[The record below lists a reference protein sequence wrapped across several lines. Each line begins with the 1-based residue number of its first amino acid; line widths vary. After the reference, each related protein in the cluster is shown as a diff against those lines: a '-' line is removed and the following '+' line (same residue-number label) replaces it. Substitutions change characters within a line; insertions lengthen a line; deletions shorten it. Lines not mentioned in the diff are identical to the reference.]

1 MKAAALQQ
9 AIYDALITPIGS
21 PSYSWVELTEGDA
34 DFVTFQN
41 VGYAPVFIKATS
53 SSSPPTDAQG
63 SLEFPA
69 ASQAVSYSISSMF
82 PGIAGANRLW
92 AYAWFDGAVAISHA
106 PSTNKTVTVSGSPS
120 GSDLVALLAQD
131 FYDPLYPIFSIG
143 SVPQAADSESDA
155 AFPYITFYAP
165 AITPFDSKDKVG
177 GSAIVQIDVWART
190 LSDLAVNQIGD
201 AVDARIRRQPLSIT
215 GATHITSELI
225 TSDLMG
231 DPDGKTK
238 HFMAQYRVLWITT

>member
-9 AIYDALITPIGS
+9 AIYDALITPNGS
-21 PSYSWVELTEGDA
+21 PSYSWVELTEA
-34 DFVTFQN
+34 AATFVTFQN
-41 VGYAPVFIKATS
+41 VGYAPVFVKATS
-53 SSSPPTDAQG
+53 SSSPPSDAQG
-63 SLEFPA
+63 ALEFPA

-92 AYAWFDGAVAISHA
+92 AYAWFDSAVAISHA
-106 PSTNKTVTVSGSPS
+106 PSTNRTVTVSGSPS
-120 GSDLVALLAQD
+120 GSNLIALLAQD
-131 FYDPLYPIFSIG
+131 FYDPLFPIFSIG

-155 AFPYITFYAP
+155 AFPYITFYVP
-165 AITPFDSKDKVG
+165 ALNPFDEKDKVG

-215 GATHITSELI
+215 GATHITTELI

-238 HFMAQYRVLWITT
+238 HFMAQYRVLWIST

>member
-21 PSYSWVELTEGDA
+21 PSYSWVELTESA
-34 DFVTFQN
+34 TNFVTFQN
-41 VGYAPVFIKATS
+41 VGYAPVFVKATN
-53 SSSPPTDAQG
+53 SSSPPSDAQG
-63 SLEFPA
+63 ALEFPA

-92 AYAWFDGAVAISHA
+92 AYAWFDSAVAISHA
-106 PSTNKTVTVSGSPS
+106 PSTNKTVTISGSPS
-120 GSDLVALLAQD
+120 GSDLIALLAQD
-131 FYDPLYPIFSIG
+131 FYDPLFPIFSIG

-155 AFPYITFYAP
+155 AFPFVTFFAP
-165 AITPFDSKDKVG
+165 SITPFDDKDKVG
-177 GSAIVQIDVWART
+177 GSAIVQIDVWSRT

-201 AVDARIRRQPLSIT
+201 AIDARIRRQPLSIS
-215 GATHITSELI
+215 GATHITTELI
-225 TSDLMG
+225 SSQLDN

-238 HFMAQYRVLWITT
+238 HLITQYRVLWITT